1 VAEAEPAAGGLNAA
15 TERSTLRYVHRRL
28 LPVTA
33 LTAFAAAACAAAAA
47 AAPPSGTLTFCNA
60 SAPRPVT
67 GTFIYTVSGPASQ
80 GGTQTF
86 SIPVGGCTGRVFWNQ
101 GVTLTVTENVPA
113 GASVTAVTVS
123 GGASTI
129 TSTNL
134 AAGTATVL
142 VGSGQSV
149 VTFTTQGPPG
159 TPIPPRPCKVPNVL
173 GHSLA
178 AAKAA
183 IKRASCTVGLVTRAY
198 SGTYPA
204 GGVVA
209 TRPARGTVLAHNARV
224 GIVLSR
230 GPKP

>member
-1 VAEAEPAAGGLNAA
+1 MALALLGAAGL
-15 TERSTLRYVHRRL
+15 S
-28 LPVTA
+28 A
-33 LTAFAAAACAAAAA
+33 LAS
-47 AAPPSGTLTFCNA
+47 AAPPSGTITFCNA

-67 GTFIYTVSGPASQ
+67 GTFTYTVAAPASQ

-86 SIPVGGCTGRVFWNQ
+86 SIAVGSCSGRVFWNQ

-113 GASVTAVTVS
+113 GASVTAVTAA

-142 VGSGQSV
+142 VGSGQTV
-149 VTFTTQGPPG
+149 ITFTTQGPPG
-159 TPIPPRPCKVPNVL
+159 TPVPPRPCKVPNVL
-173 GHSLA
+173 GLSLA
-178 AAKAA
+178 AAKVAV
-183 IKRASCTVGLVTRAY
+183 KRASCTVGLVTKAY
-198 SGTYPA
+198 SRTYPA
-204 GGVVA
+204 GGVTA

>member
-1 VAEAEPAAGGLNAA
+1 LLTVLAAA
-15 TERSTLRYVHRRL
+15 TG
-28 LPVTA
+28 
-33 LTAFAAAACAAAAA
+33 AAVAAA

-67 GTFIYTVSGPASQ
+67 GTFTYTVSAPASQ

-86 SIPVGGCTGRVFWNQ
+86 AIPVGSCSGRVFWNQ

-113 GASVTAVTVS
+113 GASVTAITAS

-134 AAGTATVL
+134 AAGSATVL

-159 TPIPPRPCKVPNVL
+159 TPIPPRPCRVPNVL
-173 GHSLA
+173 GLSLS

-183 IKRASCTVGLVTRAY
+183 LKRNSCTPGLVTRAY
-198 SGTYPA
+198 SRSYPA

-230 GPKP
+230 GPRP

>member
-1 VAEAEPAAGGLNAA
+1 VFVRGCLFTTIALALLAAA
-15 TERSTLRYVHRRL
+15 TAA
-28 LPVTA
+28 TA
-33 LTAFAAAACAAAAA
+33 LP

-60 SAPRPVT
+60 SAPRPAT
-67 GTFIYTVSGPASQ
+67 GTFTYTVSAPSSQ

-86 SIPVGGCTGRVFWNQ
+86 AIAVGSCTGRVFWNQ

-113 GASVTAVTVS
+113 GDSVTGITVS
-123 GGASTI
+123 GGASAI

-173 GHSLA
+173 GLSLT

-183 IKRASCTVGLVTRAY
+183 LKRNACTLGPVTKAY
-198 SGTYPA
+198 SGSYPA
-204 GGVVA
+204 GGVVS
-209 TRPARGTVLAHNARV
+209 TNPKRGTVHAHNFRV
-224 GIVLSR
+224 SLVLSR
-230 GPKP
+230 GPRP

>member
-1 VAEAEPAAGGLNAA
+1 VKRCLI
-15 TERSTLRYVHRRL
+15 
-28 LPVTA
+28 PVVA
-33 LTAFAAAACAAAAA
+33 LTALAATVCAAAVA

-67 GTFIYTVSGPASQ
+67 GTFVYTVSAPASQ

-113 GASVTAVTVS
+113 GASVTAVTAS

-173 GHSLA
+173 GLSLA
-178 AAKAA
+178 AAKTAL
-183 IKRASCTVGLVTRAY
+183 KRASCTLGLVTRAY
-198 SGTYPA
+198 SRTYPA
-204 GGVVA
+204 GGVAA
-209 TRPARGTVLAHNARV
+209 TKPARGTVLAHNARV

-230 GPKP
+230 GPRP

>member
-1 VAEAEPAAGGLNAA
+1 M
-15 TERSTLRYVHRRL
+15 RLRRGFHTAKVQRRL
-28 LPVTA
+28 LPVTL
-33 LTAFAAAACAAAAA
+33 LTVLAAATAAAVSAAAPPAPKPA
-47 AAPPSGTLTFCNA
+47 AAPPSGTLTFCNV

-67 GTFIYTVSGPASQ
+67 GTFTYTVSAPASQ

-86 SIPVGGCTGRVFWNQ
+86 SIAVGSCSGRVFWNQ

-113 GASVTAVTVS
+113 GDSVTAIAAS

-134 AAGTATVL
+134 AAGSATVL
-142 VGSGQSV
+142 VGSGESV

-173 GHSLA
+173 GLTLA

-183 IKRASCTVGLVTRAY
+183 LKRSSCTLGLVTRAY
-198 SGTYPA
+198 SRSYPA
-204 GGVVA
+204 GGVVG
-209 TRPARGTVLAHNARV
+209 TKPARGTVLAHNARV